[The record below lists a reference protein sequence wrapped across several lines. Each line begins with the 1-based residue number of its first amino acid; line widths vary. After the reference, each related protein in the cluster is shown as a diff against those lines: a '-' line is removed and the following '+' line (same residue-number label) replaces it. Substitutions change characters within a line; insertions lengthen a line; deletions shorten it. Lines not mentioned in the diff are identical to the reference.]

1 MIVMGIICIIIGIL
15 GILMGNGSYREV
27 GTDLPSFKIK
37 ECIKQGDFYFTIGII
52 ALLTGVLFFII
63 GNFI

>member
-1 MIVMGIICIIIGIL
+1 
-15 GILMGNGSYREV
+15 MGNGSYREV